1 VSAHGCSLSVGDWH
15 KGPRAHLLTKKLHS
29 IETSLNA
36 ALRTADVG
44 KIFVAFDAAIHRQK
58 SIKELALN
66 AGLDRVT
73 LHRMF
78 RPERNPSLDSVVKV
92 LRGLGFQ
99 FVVEYVRQPKR
110 RPNHFAFRKFDFDPE
125 LRSNSK
131 RVSEHLTRAFKTDE
145 MMLIA
150 AAFSDVLRAQ
160 ENIMAFAEGMMTTGP
175 NLYRAFRERHVPRF
189 GIVVSFLHA
198 LGLRLAVKQTA

>member
-1 VSAHGCSLSVGDWH
+1 M
-15 KGPRAHLLTKKLHS
+15 
-29 IETSLNA
+29 ETSLNA
-36 ALRTADVG
+36 ALRTADIET
-44 KIFVAFDAAIHRQK
+44 IFVAFDAAIHRQK
-58 SIKELALN
+58 SIKGLALN

-78 RPERNPSLDSVVKV
+78 RPKRNPSLDSVVRV
-92 LRGLGFQ
+92 LRALGFQ
-99 FVVEYVRQPKR
+99 FVVEYVRQPKS

-131 RVSEHLTRAFKTDE
+131 RVSEHLTRVFKTDE
-145 MMLIA
+145 MTQTA

-160 ENIMAFAEGMMTTGP
+160 ENIVALAKGMMTTGP
-175 NLYRAFRERHVPRF
+175 SLYRAFRERHVPRF

-198 LGLRLAVKQTA
+198 LGLRLAVKRLPNRVGN

>member
-1 VSAHGCSLSVGDWH
+1 LQTGTR
-15 KGPRAHLLTKKLHS
+15 PRAHLLTKKLQS

-36 ALRTADVG
+36 ALRTADVE

-78 RPERNPSLDSVVKV
+78 RPRRNPSLDSVAKV
-92 LRGLGFQ
+92 LRSLGFQ
-99 FVVEYVRQPKR
+99 FVVQYVRQPKSK
-110 RPNHFAFRKFDFDPE
+110 PNHFAFRKFDFDPA

-131 RVSEHLTRAFKTDE
+131 RVSEYLTRAFKTDE
-145 MMLIA
+145 MILVA

-160 ENIMAFAEGMMTTGP
+160 ENIVAFAESMMTTGP
-175 NLYRAFRERHVPRF
+175 SLYRAFKESHVPRF

-198 LGLRLAVKQTA
+198 LGLRLAVKPLLTAQIE